1 MSEVRRGSAAIQE
14 AAKSSGGGEF
24 KPFLRSIYWG
34 EDGQE
39 HYVLFLNDIEDLP
52 LFDMIT
58 YIPTETGFF
67 QETVAKTSPP
77 LSERSDPF
85 EEEWSYQPSERNIAI
100 AVELEPV
107 VEVTQ
112 RAGKSQ
118 RKPRGFEVKTI
129 EYERRI
135 FDDDGEAT
143 GETEEVV
150 APAVGYISQSPN
162 NFFNQVANYDA
173 KDAPIIETALKITR
187 VGKDIST
194 SYQITGYDEMP
205 IDLSN
210 LIAYIDGV
218 SYLNDE
224 MDEIIEELDGM
235 DEKEAALAI
244 GSRLLAKREAELLD
258 PERYDELFE
267 ATDEPAKFG
276 KKKKAGKKE
285 DPKKTRRGGTRR
297 TKASETDEPDEPA
310 SDPDPTEEVTEKPAK
325 GKAKAAAKGKA
336 QKQTAQDRMKEL
348 RERAA
353 KAAAAKK

>member
-39 HYVLFLNDIEDLP
+39 HYLLFLNDIEELP

-58 YIPTETGFF
+58 YIPTENGFF
-67 QETVAKTSPP
+67 QETVARTSPP
-77 LSERSDPF
+77 LSEKRDEF
-85 EEEWSYQPSERNIAI
+85 EEEWSYAPSERNIAI

-107 VEVTQ
+107 VEVTK
-112 RAGKSQ
+112 RGGKTQ

-173 KDAPIIETALKITR
+173 KDAPITETALKITR
-187 VGKDIST
+187 IGKDIST
-194 SYQITGYDEMP
+194 NYQITGYDEMA

-210 LIAYIDGV
+210 LIGCIDGV
-218 SYLNDE
+218 SYLTEDL
-224 MDEIIEELDGM
+224 DDLIEEIDGLD
-235 DEKEAALAI
+235 EREAALCI
-244 GSRLLAKREAELLD
+244 GKRLLALREAELLD
-258 PERYDELFE
+258 AERYEELFE
-267 ATDEPAKFG
+267 GVTEPAKYG
-276 KKKKAGKKE
+276 KKKKTAKE
-285 DPKKTRRGGTRR
+285 DKKTTRRGSSSRS
-297 TKASETDEPDEPA
+297 KASKAAEADDGDDPDEPT
-310 SDPDPTEEVTEKPAK
+310 SDPGPTEEVEAKPKARAK
-325 GKAKAAAKGKA
+325 GKAA
-336 QKQTAQDRMKEL
+336 KQTPADRMEEL
-348 RERAA
+348 KARAA
-353 KAAAAKK
+353 KAAAARK

>member
-39 HYVLFLNDIEDLP
+39 HYLLFLNDIEELP

-58 YIPTETGFF
+58 YIPTENGFF

-77 LSERSDPF
+77 LSERKDSF
-85 EEEWSYQPSERNIAI
+85 EDEWSYAPSERNIAI

-107 VEVTQ
+107 VEVTK
-112 RAGKSQ
+112 RGGKTQ

-143 GETEEVV
+143 GETEEVT

-173 KDAPIIETALKITR
+173 KDAPITETALKITR
-187 VGKDIST
+187 IGKDIST
-194 SYQITGYDEMP
+194 TYQITGYDEMP

-210 LIAYIDGV
+210 LIGYIDGV
-218 SYLNDE
+218 SYLSD
-224 MDEIIEELDGM
+224 ELD
-235 DEKEAALAI
+235 DLIQEIEKLDDKEAALAI

-258 PERYDELFE
+258 PERYDELLE
-267 ATDEPAKFG
+267 GVTEPAKFG
-276 KKKKAGKKE
+276 KKKKAAKE
-285 DPKKTRRGGTRR
+285 DPKKTRRGGSRR
-297 TKASETDEPDEPA
+297 ASSKASEDDDADEPNEPA
-310 SDPDPTEEVTEKPAK
+310 SDPEPTEEVTDKPKARAK
-325 GKAKAAAKGKA
+325 GKAA
-336 QKQTAQDRMKEL
+336 KQTPADRMAEL
-348 RERAA
+348 KERAA
-353 KAAAAKK
+353 KAAASRK